1 MLTSSLSH
9 DHGPDHDSSEQMI
22 IVYTTGPECMRCTM
36 TKRLL
41 AQRGVRFIEVDIR
54 TNPAARE
61 YVVHDLGYTQAPVVV
76 VSDED
81 HWSGFRPDKVDAL
94 AARLG
99 IVR

>member
-1 MLTSSLSH
+1 
-9 DHGPDHDSSEQMI
+9 MI

-41 AQRGVRFIEVDIR
+41 AQQGVRFIEVDIR

-61 YVVHDLGYTQAPVVV
+61 YVVDDLGYTQAPVVV

-81 HWSGFRPDKVDAL
+81 HWSGFRPDKLDAL
-94 AARLG
+94 ASRLG
-99 IVR
+99 NVRCGG